1 MRHKNSTHVQK
12 KHKNSTHVQKTTKTV
27 HMYKKTQKQYTCTK
41 NQPNKQAK
49 QKYKTKHSEYYRQI
63 EI

>member
-1 MRHKNSTHVQK
+1 MR
-12 KHKNSTHVQKTTKTV
+12 HKNSTHVQKTTKTV